1 MRNPVKVGIW
11 GGVASAIGTFVF
23 KAIASIASLLVAVV
37 LFMFTMVTLLVYVVP
52 NIT

>member
-11 GGVASAIGTFVF
+11 GGVAAAIGTFVF

-37 LFMFTMVTLLVYVVP
+37 LFMFTLVLLLGYVVP
-52 NIT
+52 TIP